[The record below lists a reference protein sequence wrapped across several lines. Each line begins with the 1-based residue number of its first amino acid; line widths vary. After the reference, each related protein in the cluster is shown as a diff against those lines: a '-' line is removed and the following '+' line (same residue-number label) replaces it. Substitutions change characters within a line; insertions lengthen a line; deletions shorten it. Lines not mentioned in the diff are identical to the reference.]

1 MSKHNLDQSV
11 DEIFKWFLA
20 MKKEKRF
27 RACYIGDVII
37 DDEYVHLVD
46 TAQMQYDIDKKND
59 IAMKSFVAWF
69 KNIYLKGISQTLTV
83 IDYSICS
90 KNENESMCLVNR
102 IILNENAM
110 HIDACNVHS
119 KKDEK

>member
-1 MSKHNLDQSV
+1 
-11 DEIFKWFLA
+11 

-69 KNIYLKGISQTLTV
+69 KNIYLKGVSQTLTV

-90 KNENESMCLVNR
+90 KNENESICLVNR
-102 IILNENAM
+102 IILNENIM
-110 HIDACNVHS
+110 SIDEGNAHS